1 MTSDFDD
8 VPLLPQLFATMK
20 SSPLV
25 SVLVTVYNREGYLPA
40 CLESI
45 LASSWTDFEVVV
57 VDDQSSDGSYGIAM
71 KFAERDPRVRVYLNE
86 ENLGDYSNR
95 NQAAGHAKGFYLKYV
110 DADDLIYPHG
120 LEVMVRA
127 MQAFPDA
134 ALGLSWNQTDPPA
147 PYPFVNSAR
156 ESMRHHFLGKSPL
169 GCGPTG
175 AILRKEAFE
184 KVGGF
189 SGRQFVGDSEL
200 WLKLAELWPVVSVP
214 PALVWWRRHDGQ
226 QMCLEQSKPEVL
238 THRYDLQMEA
248 LMETKHLSSAEKH
261 GAAQRLQQH
270 HARRILRLALRGR
283 QPAAAWQLFSHASMS
298 LAQLCRGLLPY
309 A

>member
-1 MTSDFDD
+1 MVGRSVLD
-8 VPLLPQLFATMK
+8 K
-20 SSPLV
+20 SPLV
-25 SVLVTVYNREGYLPA
+25 SVLVTVFNRKDFLVA
-40 CLESI
+40 CLDSI

-71 KFAERDPRVRVYLNE
+71 NYAERDPRVRVFCNV

-95 NQAAGHAKGFYLKYV
+95 NQAARHAKGSYLKYV

-127 MQAFPDA
+127 MQTHCDA
-134 ALGLSWNQTDPPA
+134 ALGLSWNQIDPPE
-147 PYPFVNSAR
+147 PYPLAVSAR
-156 ESMRHHFLGKSPL
+156 ESIRHHFLEKSAL

-175 AILRKEAFE
+175 AIILREAFE

-200 WLKLAELWPVVSVP
+200 WLKLAELWPVISLP
-214 PALVWWRRHDGQ
+214 PALVWWRRHEGQ

-238 THRYDLQMEA
+238 THRYKLQTEA
-248 LMETKHLSSAEKH
+248 LMETRHLSSAEKRS
-261 GAAQRLQQH
+261 AAQRLQQH
-270 HARRILRLALRGR
+270 HARRILRLALRAGR
-283 QPAAAWQLFSHASMS
+283 PAAAWKLFCNSSMS
-298 LAQLCRGLLPY
+298 ITQLCRGFLPF